1 MALDVFPKIV
11 IIFVFMGFL
20 FKKKTRL
27 GLDRKK
33 VVASYTIL
41 GICILLMAVNVGS
54 FIFFPRLMAP
64 LAILI
69 SNAITLILAIIAFR
83 PINAL
88 VENLLEKRQQELIEQ
103 QRKEQELQQKVNS
116 LETRNRELENR
127 LDTRAQTE
135 GSPAD
140 IDFTFKLEQMEYA
153 KKGYIVKEEPLDAFL
168 GDQRYKDLI
177 PDVSLWNKMLDALM
191 MKDQG
196 IRKILYI
203 KKYYYKVSI
212 GIDFSKIKF
221 TFADERILFSGVK
234 FTRLH
239 DISSELEPDSG
250 DIDHCW
256 ILNTLDNWAE
266 IKHSAYYD
274 LFKEAY
280 TRMQNAETRD
290 SLEAEVESLCGQY
303 TAVFRRNIQSR
314 FPQADFV
321 ESIEDSDRSWYALRE
336 GGAYRMVR
344 DIASNMLLLTN
355 VINETKQIE
364 EQVGL

>member
-1 MALDVFPKIV
+1 
-11 IIFVFMGFL
+11 MGLL
-20 FKKKTRL
+20 FKKKTKL

-33 VVASYTIL
+33 VVASYFVL

-54 FIFFPRLMAP
+54 FIFFPFPRLITP

-69 SNAITLILAIIAFR
+69 SNAITLILAVIAFR

-88 VENLLEKRQQELIEQ
+88 VENLLEKRQQELLEQ
-103 QRKEQELQQKVNS
+103 QQKEVALEQKVS
-116 LETRNRELENR
+116 LLENRNRELENK

-135 GSPAD
+135 GMPSD

-153 KKGYIVKEEPLDAFL
+153 KKGYVVKEEPLEDFS
-168 GDQRYKDLI
+168 DDERYKSLI
-177 PDVSLWNKMLDALM
+177 PDVSLWNKMLETLS
-191 MKDQG
+191 MKEKG
-196 IRKILYI
+196 VRKILYI

-221 TFADERILFSGVK
+221 SFADDQVFFSGVK
-234 FTRLH
+234 FTKLH
-239 DISSELEPDSG
+239 DISSELQPDPD

-256 ILNTLDNWAE
+256 ILNTTDNWAE

-274 LFKEAY
+274 LFKDTY
-280 TRMQNAETRD
+280 TRMQDAETRE

-303 TAVFRRNIQSR
+303 TAIFRRNIQSR
-314 FPQADFV
+314 FPQVSFV
-321 ESIEDSDRSWYALRE
+321 ETIEDSDRSWYALRE
-336 GGAYRMVR
+336 GGSYRTVR

-355 VINETKQIE
+355 VMNETKQIE
-364 EQVGL
+364 EQAGL

>member
-1 MALDVFPKIV
+1 
-11 IIFVFMGFL
+11 MGL
-20 FKKKTRL
+20 FIKKKIRAA
-27 GLDRKK
+27 LDRKK
-33 VVASYTIL
+33 VVASYVVL

-64 LAILI
+64 MAILL
-69 SNAITLILAIIAFR
+69 SNAITLILAVIAFR

-88 VENLLEKRQQELIEQ
+88 VESLVEKRQEELLAQKAI
-103 QRKEQELQQKVNS
+103 EQELEHKVDL
-116 LETRNRELENR
+116 LEMRNRELENR

-135 GSPAD
+135 GTPAD

-153 KKGYIVKEEPLDAFL
+153 KKGYVVKEEPLEIFSSDDRF
-168 GDQRYKDLI
+168 KNLI
-177 PDVSLWNKMLDALM
+177 PDIGLWNKMLDSLM
-191 MKDQG
+191 MKDKG
-196 IRKILYI
+196 IRKILYV

-212 GIDFSKIKF
+212 GIDFSRIKF
-221 TFADERILFSGVK
+221 SLADDRILFSGVK

-239 DISSELEPDSG
+239 DISSELEPDNG
-250 DIDHCW
+250 DINHCW
-256 ILNTLDNWAE
+256 ILNTVDNWAE

-274 LFKEAY
+274 MFKDTY
-280 TRMQNAETRD
+280 TRMQDAETHD
-290 SLEAEVESLCGQY
+290 ALEAEVDALCEQY
-303 TAVFRRNIQSR
+303 TAVFRRNIQLR

-336 GGAYRMVR
+336 GGNYRMVR

-364 EQVGL
+364 EQL

>member
-1 MALDVFPKIV
+1 
-11 IIFVFMGFL
+11 MGLL
-20 FKKKTRL
+20 FKKKTKL

-33 VVASYTIL
+33 VAVSYAVL
-41 GICILLMAVNVGS
+41 AVCILLMAVNVGS

-69 SNAITLILAIIAFR
+69 SNAITLILAVIAFR

-88 VENLLEKRQQELIEQ
+88 VENLLEKRQQELLEQ
-103 QRKEQELQQKVNS
+103 QKKEVALEEKVTQ
-116 LETRNRELENR
+116 LESRNRELANK
-127 LDTRAQTE
+127 LDTRSQTD
-135 GSPAD
+135 GMPSD

-153 KKGYIVKEEPLDAFL
+153 KKGYVVKEEPLESFS
-168 GDQRYKDLI
+168 GDDRYKSLI
-177 PDVSLWNKMLDALM
+177 PDVSLWNKMLETLA
-191 MKDQG
+191 MKDKG

-221 TFADERILFSGVK
+221 SFADDQIFFSGVK
-234 FTRLH
+234 FAKLH
-239 DISSELEPDSG
+239 DISSELQPDAD

-256 ILNTLDNWAE
+256 ILNTTDNWAE

-274 LFKEAY
+274 LFKDTY
-280 TRMQNAETRD
+280 TRMQDAETRE

-303 TAVFRRNIQSR
+303 TAIFRRNIQSR
-314 FPQADFV
+314 FPQVAFV

-336 GGAYRMVR
+336 GGSYRMVR
-344 DIASNMLLLTN
+344 DIASNMLMLSN
-355 VINETKQIE
+355 VMNETKQIE
-364 EQVGL
+364 EQAGL

>member
-1 MALDVFPKIV
+1 MG
-11 IIFVFMGFL
+11 IF
-20 FKKKTRL
+20 FKKKTRQ

-33 VVASYTIL
+33 VVASYTVL

-64 LAILI
+64 LAILL
-69 SNAITLILAIIAFR
+69 SNAITLILA
-83 PINAL
+83 
-88 VENLLEKRQQELIEQ
+88 
-103 QRKEQELQQKVNS
+103 
-116 LETRNRELENR
+116 

-135 GSPAD
+135 GMPAD

-153 KKGYIVKEEPLDAFL
+153 KKGYVVKEEPLEAFSS
-168 GDQRYKDLI
+168 DDRFRNLI
-177 PDVSLWNKMLDALM
+177 PDVSLWNKMLDALS

-196 IRKILYI
+196 VRKVLYI

-221 TFADERILFSGVK
+221 SFADDKVFFSGVK

-239 DISSELEPDSG
+239 DISSELTPDG
-250 DIDHCW
+250 DDIDHCW
-256 ILNTLDNWAE
+256 ILNSADKWSE

-274 LFKEAY
+274 AFKEAY
-280 TRMQNAETRD
+280 ARMQEAETRD
-290 SLEAEVESLCGQY
+290 SLEAEVESLCQQY
-303 TAVFRRNIQSR
+303 TLIFRRSIQSR
-314 FPQADFV
+314 FPQVSFV

-336 GGAYRMVR
+336 GGQYRMVR
-344 DIASNMLLLTN
+344 DIAANMLLLTN

-364 EQVGL
+364 EQASL

>member
-1 MALDVFPKIV
+1 
-11 IIFVFMGFL
+11 MGLL

-33 VVASYTIL
+33 VAVSYTVL

-54 FIFFPRLMAP
+54 FIFFPRIMAP
-64 LAILI
+64 LAILL
-69 SNAITLILAIIAFR
+69 SNAITLILAVVAFR

-103 QRKEQELQQKVNS
+103 QKKEVALEEKVS
-116 LETRNRELENR
+116 QLESRNRELESR
-127 LDTRAQTE
+127 IDTRTQTE
-135 GSPAD
+135 GMPTD

-153 KKGYIVKEEPLDAFL
+153 KKGYVVKEEPLEAFS
-168 GDQRYKDLI
+168 GDDRYKSLI
-177 PDVSLWNKMLDALM
+177 PDVSLWNKMLETLS
-191 MKDQG
+191 MKDKG

-221 TFADERILFSGVK
+221 SFADDQVFFSGVK
-234 FTRLH
+234 FAKLH
-239 DISSELEPDSG
+239 DISSELQPDAD

-256 ILNTLDNWAE
+256 ILNTTDNWAE

-274 LFKEAY
+274 LFKDTY
-280 TRMQNAETRD
+280 TRMQDAETRE

-303 TAVFRRNIQSR
+303 TAIFRRNIQSR
-314 FPQADFV
+314 FPQVAFV
-321 ESIEDSDRSWYALRE
+321 ETIEDSDRTWYALRE
-336 GGAYRMVR
+336 GGNYRIVR

-355 VINETKQIE
+355 VMNETKQIE
-364 EQVGL
+364 S

>member
-1 MALDVFPKIV
+1 
-11 IIFVFMGFL
+11 MGLF

-33 VVASYTIL
+33 VVASYFVL
-41 GICILLMAVNVGS
+41 GVCILLMAVNVGS

-88 VENLLEKRQQELIEQ
+88 VENLLEKRQQELLEQ
-103 QRKEQELQQKVNS
+103 QKIEAELEKKVS
-116 LETRNRELENR
+116 LLENRNRELENR

-135 GSPAD
+135 GMPAD

-153 KKGYIVKEEPLDAFL
+153 KKGYVVKEEPLESFVTD
-168 GDQRYKDLI
+168 DRYKNLI
-177 PDVSLWNKMLDALM
+177 PDVSLFNKMLDALM
-191 MKDQG
+191 MKEKG
-196 IRKILYI
+196 IRKILYV

-212 GIDFSKIKF
+212 GIDFSRIKF
-221 TFADERILFSGVK
+221 SFADDQIFFSGVK

-239 DISSELEPDSG
+239 DISSELVPDPE
-250 DIDHCW
+250 DINHCW
-256 ILNTLDNWAE
+256 ILNTVDNWAE

-280 TRMQNAETRD
+280 TRMQDAETRD
-290 SLEAEVESLCGQY
+290 SLEAEVESLCLQY
-303 TAVFRRNIQSR
+303 TGVFRRNIQSR
-314 FPQADFV
+314 FPQVAFV
-321 ESIEDSDRSWYALRE
+321 DSIEDTDRSWYALRE
-336 GGAYRMVR
+336 GGQYRMVR
-344 DIASNMLLLTN
+344 DIAANMLLLTN

-364 EQVGL
+364 EQTSL